1 MKNGMTDGER
11 ERERRKKGKREKRE
25 KARNREPEKE
35 KRGRREGGDTRST
48 DGFTSN
54 ESGGSSCYARYRLA
68 ES

>member
-1 MKNGMTDGER
+1 MER
-11 ERERRKKGKREKRE
+11 EREREEEKGQKREERKGKKQRARKK
-25 KARNREPEKE
+25 

>member
-1 MKNGMTDGER
+1 MER

-25 KARNREPEKE
+25 KARNREPEKKK

-48 DGFTSN
+48 GGFTSN